1 MSVSNIPESGNFIQS
16 SDKSQSSTVKIEQ
29 LSDQRIALKNSNAIE
44 GSVTASNPNFAFNAE
59 EKNVAELAI
68 SENSEII
75 SEQLKA
81 VNDILSLQSKSLVFE
96 FDDINDPPII
106 KVVDSES
113 GDIIREI
120 PPKEIREIAQ
130 ALTDI
135 ADILK
140 GEDGLLSNRRS
151 SGILIDEKL

>member
-29 LSDQRIALKNSNAIE
+29 LSDQGIALKNSNAIE

-59 EKNVAELAI
+59 ERNVAELTI
-68 SENSEII
+68 SENTEII

>member
-29 LSDQRIALKNSNAIE
+29 LSDQGIALKNSNVIE

-59 EKNVAELAI
+59 EKDVAELAI
-68 SENSEII
+68 SENTEII

>member
-29 LSDQRIALKNSNAIE
+29 LSDQGIALKNSNAIE

-68 SENSEII
+68 SENTEII